1 MRLTTKG
8 RFAVTA
14 MIDLALNNGSG
25 PVTLADISE
34 RQKISLSYLE
44 QLFGKLRRGALVTS
58 VRGPGGGYNLAIP
71 TDQVSVADIIVAVD
85 EPIDATQCGG
95 KENCKDDRKCI
106 THDLWTDLNRHIFDY
121 LRAVKLSE
129 LVAKQLK
136 KSSEMAVMQIHDN
149 RPTAAKAKEPA
160 AA

>member
-44 QLFGKLRRGALVTS
+44 QLFGKLRRGELVTS
-58 VRGPGGGYNLAIP
+58 VRGPGGGYNLANA
-71 TDQVSVADIIVAVD
+71 TDQVSVADIIIAVD

-95 KENCKDDRKCI
+95 KENCKDDKKCI

-136 KSSEMAVMQIHDN
+136 KSSDVAVMQIHDN
-149 RPTAAKAKEPA
+149 RPNAAKAKEPA

>member
-14 MIDLALNNGSG
+14 MIDLALNNASG
-25 PVTLADISE
+25 PVTLADISK

-44 QLFGKLRRGALVTS
+44 QLFGKLRRRSLVTS
-58 VRGPGGGYNLAIP
+58 VRGPGGGYNLASS
-71 TDQVSVADIIVAVD
+71 TDQVSVADIIIAVD

-95 KENCKDDRKCI
+95 KENCKDDKKCI
-106 THDLWTDLNRHIFDY
+106 THDLWTDLNKHIFDY

-136 KSSEMAVMQIHDN
+136 KSSDVAVMQVHDH
-149 RPTAAKAKEPA
+149 RPNAAKAKEPEA
-160 AA
+160 A

>member
-14 MIDLALNNGSG
+14 MIDLAMRNGEG

-44 QLFGKLRRGALVTS
+44 QLFGKLRRRGLVSS
-58 VRGPGGGYNLAIP
+58 VRGPGGGYNLARP
-71 TDQVSVADIIVAVD
+71 TPDVSVADIIVAVD

-95 KENCKDDRKCI
+95 KENCKDEQKCI
-106 THDLWTDLNRHIFDY
+106 THDLWADLNKRIFDY
-121 LRAVKLSE
+121 LGAVKLSE
-129 LVAKQLK
+129 LVAKQVK
-136 KSSEMAVMQIHDN
+136 KSSEVAVMQIHDN
-149 RPTAAKAKEPA
+149 RQNLAKPKEPA
-160 AA
+160 PV

>member
-14 MIDLALNNGSG
+14 MIDLALHNASG
-25 PVTLADISE
+25 PVTLTQISE

-44 QLFGKLRRGALVTS
+44 QLFGKLRRRSLVTS
-58 VRGPGGGYNLAIP
+58 VRGPGGGYNLASS
-71 TDQVSVADIIVAVD
+71 TDQVSVADIIIAVD

-95 KENCKDDRKCI
+95 KENCKDDKKCI
-106 THDLWTDLNRHIFDY
+106 THDLWTDLNRHIFEY
-121 LRAVKLSE
+121 MRAVKLSE

-136 KSSEMAVMQIHDN
+136 KSSDVAVMQIHDH
-149 RPTAAKAKEPA
+149 RPNAAKAKEPEA
-160 AA
+160 A

>member
-14 MIDLALNNGSG
+14 MIDLALHNASG
-25 PVTLADISE
+25 PVTLTQISE

-44 QLFGKLRRGALVTS
+44 QLFGKLRRRSLVTS
-58 VRGPGGGYNLAIP
+58 VRGPGGGYNLASS
-71 TDQVSVADIIVAVD
+71 TDQVSVADIIIAVD

-95 KENCKDDRKCI
+95 KENCMDDKKCI
-106 THDLWTDLNRHIFDY
+106 THDLWTDLNRHIFEY
-121 LRAVKLSE
+121 MRAVKLSE

-136 KSSEMAVMQIHDN
+136 KSSDVAVMQIHDH
-149 RPTAAKAKEPA
+149 RPNAAKAKEPEA
-160 AA
+160 A